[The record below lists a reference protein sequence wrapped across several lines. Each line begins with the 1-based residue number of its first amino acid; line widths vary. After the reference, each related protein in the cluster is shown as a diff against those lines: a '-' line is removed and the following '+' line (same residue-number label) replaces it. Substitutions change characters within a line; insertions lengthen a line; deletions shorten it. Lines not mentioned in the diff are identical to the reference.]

1 MPDIVVV
8 KCAGNGT
15 ADVAAICADV
25 GALTGA
31 GRQVVLVHGGSADIA
46 RLAAR
51 LGVPQ
56 RQLLA
61 PDGSVGRYTD
71 AATLEVTLL
80 ALAGAAK
87 PRLLVGLLCA
97 GVSAVGLTG
106 LDAGLLRAR
115 RVAAHRAVLDGRK
128 VVVRDDHAGRLVG
141 VRPELLTHLLHAGH
155 VPVVSPPALGEDGRP
170 LNVNADRAAAAIA
183 VALRASALVL
193 LTGAPGV
200 LADATDERTL
210 RRVVPVGAGP
220 LPPGATGGM
229 AVKLLAARSAVE
241 AGIPSVRIA
250 DARVP
255 APVTAALADA
265 GSRIVPAPAVAAR

>member
-31 GRQVVLVHGGSADIA
+31 GRRVVLVHGGSVDIA
-46 RLAAR
+46 GLAGR

-71 AATLEVTLL
+71 AATLEVTVL

-87 PRLLVGLLCA
+87 PRLLVGLLRA
-97 GVSAVGLTG
+97 GVPAVGLTG

-115 RVAAHRAVLDGRK
+115 RVAAHRAILDGRR

-141 VRPELLTHLLHAGH
+141 ARPELLTHLVHAGY
-155 VPVVSPPALGEDGRP
+155 VPVVSPPALGEDGQP

-200 LADATDERTL
+200 LADAADESTL

-220 LPPGATGGM
+220 PPPGATDGM

-241 AGIPSVRIA
+241 AGIPSVQIA

-255 APVTAALADA
+255 APVTAALAGA
-265 GSRIVPAPAVAAR
+265 GSRIVPVLFAAAR